1 MISVVIATMGNMKYL
16 NRSLTSVKNQT
27 YKDIEV
33 IIVDGKNDN
42 KVYDL
47 LKSFNFPRIIYI
59 GLNEDHGVMFAR
71 NVGCEKSNGKYIAM
85 LDDDDEW
92 LPQKLEKQIQYFD
105 DKTGIVISYTKV
117 ICDDDERFNIDI
129 MPKDRP
135 TYSYL
140 LSGFHLSPTSSF
152 LVRKD
157 VFESVGYFS
166 QILIYPEYD
175 LALKIAK
182 KGYEIRCVP
191 DFLLLYHKILKQ
203 KRQYSKRTINS
214 VRVIELINFLRMYH
228 KDFFMCLEGRAFV
241 YNMVRIFVL
250 IVVFGFGGALNQNTE
265 LFLEKIKYFME
276 NKVGK

>member
-1 MISVVIATMGNMKYL
+1 MISVVITTFGNLQYL
-16 NRSLTSVKNQT
+16 NRSLTSIKNQT
-27 YKDIEV
+27 YNDIEV
-33 IIVDGKNDN
+33 VIVDGKNDE

-47 LKSFNFPRIIYI
+47 LKSFDFPKHVYI
-59 GLNEDHGVMFAR
+59 GLEEDHGVMFAR
-71 NVGCEKSNGKYIAM
+71 NVGCDKSNGEYIAM

-105 DKTGIVISYTKV
+105 GKTGIVISYTKIV
-117 ICDDDERFNIDI
+117 CDDDERFNTNI
-129 MPKDRP
+129 MPRDRP
-135 TYSYL
+135 SYSYL

-157 VFESVGYFS
+157 IFESVGYFS

-191 DFLLLYHKILKQ
+191 EFLLLYHKILKQ

-214 VRVIELINFLRMYH
+214 VRVFELINFIRKYH
-228 KDFFMCLEGRAFV
+228 SDFFVYLKGRAFI

-250 IVVFGFGGALNQNTE
+250 IIVFGFGGALNQNTE